1 MSFDLSRM
9 EMQKEIYKKEDENSF
24 KKANQKK
31 EDSILSYKS
40 LRSSFTGMSKMDDE
54 FSIKKSHVSINKNIL
69 NPQIVSQKQGSFIA
83 LQKIIGSDNNLQIS
97 NNQPHFQIIENSYVS
112 KKTNESEQDK
122 GYLNI
127 DQHTKNLQVSSNFD
141 ITSKYKKN
149 SECAS
154 RISMRSNR
162 SQAKNQIK
170 NLKTTVKDVNS
181 PNANKVNKH
190 QSHIVQD
197 QLRIN
202 MVFKVK
208 SKFRQFFQ
216 KFTYSGRAKQSNFQR
231 IRAIIRDKSD
241 GISGAQYK
249 NICGSIFSSIRQQLQ
264 SLYICYKKSIFS
276 TFKSFHPQNAWYL
289 WFTGFCSIVN
299 YIFFFILTIIMVF
312 MQGDESFF
320 IIDYIYKYIQI
331 QWIVEALIKLNTGV
345 FQQTRYISSRRQ
357 IIPLYVKQRLFF
369 DLIPIF
375 SLIFTAPEIYIY
387 YILRGITFLRLFNVY
402 QDHMN
407 IEKYLIVKVRHFYVL
422 QIINLISQMFLIGH
436 VIACLYYIIAI
447 IDIKYFI
454 SETDSWL
461 SNPIIEGKQWWKVY
475 IKAIH
480 WTFTLM
486 NTGSNEAN
494 SVLGYYFTVTTM
506 LITCI
511 VYGYMLS
518 TVSEILGEMNKFSQ
532 TQRRDINTINTYMHR
547 KNISINLQR
556 MVNLDLEN
564 YHLRAIK
571 QQSDEELNVLEKI
584 SRDLNDSLKLEYN
597 KNIISKIKYLV
608 DNFSPESIEQISL
621 KAQEMYY
628 SPNQVIFGEDEITNS
643 SLMFIVDGKVGIFQ
657 KYKKSDI
664 RHPRIKFIAVDWSK
678 QQKPDQDQ
686 KLLCTLSSGT
696 SFGELNFFTGMARQ
710 ASAVSQDFTTILQ
723 IDRQDFI
730 EIVKKNE
737 KDFENFCDLKDKIMF
752 YNDLKPVNKKCTV
765 CNSHV
770 HLENHCPLVHLN
782 RENPYIYMRF
792 QHSDNQE
799 RNQDAYDR
807 YKRKRTLNAKEIL
820 GDVLEAIDKV
830 WETLEEYINKGNKNG
845 DQDEDG
851 SKSNDDDDDESDQD
865 NEDMQSQNKESQFY
879 YFENDAKRDEQSAIS
894 TEFQLNQN
902 ENHFTSKLTADE
914 LSKNYIDDQ
923 GNQQSKYASKQNNS
937 LVPQRSSMK
946 RISVGQQNIE
956 RTKTN
961 LQIQH
966 PELFNKSSKINE
978 NLMWYFDKLKVYN
991 HYFPEGNFQNKLTRF
1006 HIQRNR
1012 YLKKKYGK
1020 NVAQERQK
1028 TNALIMNKSE
1038 KNIIK
1043 QVKENN

>member
-1 MSFDLSRM
+1 MSQDISRM
-9 EMQKEIYKKEDENSF
+9 EKQKEIYKKDDENSY
-24 KKANQKK
+24 KQANQKRD
-31 EDSILSYKS
+31 DSLQSFRTI
-40 LRSSFTGMSKMDDE
+40 RSSFTGMSKLDDE
-54 FSIKKSHVSINKNIL
+54 SSHRKSHISIKKNML
-69 NPQIVSQKQGSFIA
+69 NPQIVSQKLGSFSG
-83 LQKIIGSDNNLQIS
+83 LQKIIGSDQNIQVS
-97 NNQPHFQIIENSYVS
+97 NNQYNFQIIENSYVS
-112 KKTNESEQDK
+112 KKTNESEQEK

-127 DQHTKNLQVSSNFD
+127 DQHSKNLQVSSNFD

-162 SQAKNQIK
+162 SQQKNQLK
-170 NLKTTVKDVNS
+170 NLKTSVKEPNS
-181 PNANKVNKH
+181 STPNKNNRSQQHNAP
-190 QSHIVQD
+190 D

-208 SKFRQFFQ
+208 SKFRSFFQ
-216 KFTYSGRAKQSNFQR
+216 KFTYSGRAKQSNFQK
-231 IRAIIRDKSD
+231 IRAFIKDKSD
-241 GISGAQYK
+241 STNGVQLFTHRMLGT
-249 NICGSIFSSIRQQLQ
+249 CGL
-264 SLYICYKKSIFS
+264 L
-276 TFKSFHPQNAWYL
+276 
-289 WFTGFCSIVN
+289 V
-299 YIFFFILTIIMVF
+299 
-312 MQGDESFF
+312 
-320 IIDYIYKYIQI
+320 
-331 QWIVEALIKLNTGV
+331 
-345 FQQTRYISSRRQ
+345 
-357 IIPLYVKQRLFF
+357 
-369 DLIPIF
+369 
-375 SLIFTAPEIYIY
+375 TAP
-387 YILRGITFLRLFNVY
+387 F
-402 QDHMN
+402 
-407 IEKYLIVKVRHFYVL
+407 
-422 QIINLISQMFLIGH
+422 QMFLIGH
-436 VIACLYYIIAI
+436 VISCLYYVIAI

-454 SETDSWL
+454 SESDSWL
-461 SNPIIEGKQWWKVY
+461 NNPVIEDKQWWKVY
-475 IKAIH
+475 IYAIH

-494 SVLGYYFTVTTM
+494 SVLGYYFTVITM

-518 TVSEILGEMNKFSQ
+518 TVSEILSEMNKFSQ

-547 KNISINLQR
+547 KNISVNLQR

-564 YHLRAIK
+564 YHLRSIK

-584 SRDLNDSLKLEYN
+584 SHDLNDSLKLEYN
-597 KNIISKIKYLV
+597 KNIIQKIKYLV

-686 KLLCTLSSGT
+686 KLLCTLATGT
-696 SFGELNFFTGMARQ
+696 SFGELNFFSGMARQ

-730 EIVKKNE
+730 DIVKKNE
-737 KDFENFCDLKDKIMF
+737 KDFETFCYFKDSIML
-752 YNDLKPVNKKCTV
+752 YNDLRSVNRKCAV
-765 CNSHV
+765 CNSFV

-782 RENPYIYMRF
+782 KDNPYIYMRF
-792 QHSDNQE
+792 QYSDVQE
-799 RNQDAYDR
+799 RNQDIYDR
-807 YKRKRTLNAKEIL
+807 YRRKRTLNAKEIME
-820 GDVLEAIDKV
+820 DVLEAIDKV
-830 WETLEEYINKGNKNG
+830 WENLDEFIKKGKKNEN
-845 DQDEDG
+845 QDDDDEDDG
-851 SKSNDDDDDESDQD
+851 SKSNDDDESDQE

-879 YFENDAKRDEQSAIS
+879 YFENDVRREEQSAIS

-902 ENHFTSKLTADE
+902 ENHYTSKLTADE
-914 LSKNYIDDQ
+914 LSKNQIDDQ
-923 GNQQSKYASKQNNS
+923 GNSQNKFVSRQNNS

-946 RISVGQQNIE
+946 RLSVGQQMIE

-966 PELFNKSSKINE
+966 PELFNKQNKINE
-978 NLMWYFDKLKVYN
+978 NLMWYFDKLKVYT
-991 HYFPEGNFQNKLTRF
+991 HYFPESNFQNRLTRF

-1020 NVAQERQK
+1020 NITQERQK
-1028 TNALIMNKSE
+1028 TTGQIFNKSE
-1038 KNIIK
+1038 KNIVK
-1043 QVKENN
+1043 QIKENS

>member
-9 EMQKEIYKKEDENSF
+9 EIQKEIFQKEDLNSF
-24 KKANQKK
+24 KKTNQKK
-31 EDSILSYKS
+31 EDSVLSLKS
-40 LRSSFTGMSKMDDE
+40 QRSSFTGISKMDDE
-54 FSIKKSHVSINKNIL
+54 FSLKKSHLSINKNVL
-69 NPQIVSQKQGSFIA
+69 NPLIAQQKQGSFIA
-83 LQKIIGSDNNLQIS
+83 LQKIIGSDHNTQVNNCQH
-97 NNQPHFQIIENSYVS
+97 NFQIIENSYIS

-127 DQHTKNLQVSSNFD
+127 DQHSRNLQVSSNFD

-149 SECAS
+149 GECAS

-162 SQAKNQIK
+162 SVTKNQIK
-170 NLKTTVKDVNS
+170 NVKTTVKDPNS
-181 PNANKVNKH
+181 TPGNKANKNQPHLVP
-190 QSHIVQD
+190 D

-216 KFTYSGRAKQSNFQR
+216 KFTYSGRVKQSNFQK
-231 IRAIIRDKSD
+231 IRAFIKDKSD
-241 GISGAQYK
+241 GTSGVQYK
-249 NICGSIFSSIRQQLQ
+249 NICGSIFTSIRQQVQ
-264 SLYICYKKSIFS
+264 SLYICYEKSIFS
-276 TFKSFHPQNAWYL
+276 TYQSFHPQNDWYL
-289 WFTGFCSIVN
+289 LFTGYCSIVN
-299 YIFFFILTIIMVF
+299 YIFFFILSIILFF
-312 MQGDESFF
+312 MKGDESFF
-320 IIDYIYKYIQI
+320 MIEYIYKYMQI
-331 QWIVEALIKLNTGV
+331 QWIVEALIKFNTGF
-345 FQQTRYISSRRQ
+345 FQQTHYISSRKQ
-357 IIPLYVKQRLFF
+357 IIPLYVKKRLIF
-369 DLIPIF
+369 DLIPI
-375 SLIFTAPEIYIY
+375 LCLLFTAPEIYIY
-387 YILRGITFLRLFNVY
+387 YILRGITFVRLFNVY

-407 IEKYLIVKVRHFYVL
+407 IEKYLVVKVRHFYVL

-436 VIACLYYIIAI
+436 VISCLYYVVAI

-454 SETDSWL
+454 PESDSWL
-461 SNPIIEGKQWWKVY
+461 SKPVIEDKQWWKVY
-475 IKAIH
+475 IYAIH

-486 NTGSNEAN
+486 NTGSNEAD
-494 SVLGYYFTVTTM
+494 SVLGYYFTVITM

-547 KNISINLQR
+547 KNISVNLQR
-556 MVNLDLEN
+556 MINLDLEN
-564 YHLRAIK
+564 YHLRSIK

-584 SRDLNDSLKLEYN
+584 SHDLNDSLKLEYN
-597 KNIISKIKYLV
+597 KNIISKIKYLI
-608 DNFSPESIEQISL
+608 DHFSPESIEQISL
-621 KAQEMYY
+621 KAQEVYY

-686 KLLCTLSSGT
+686 KLLCTLNSGT

-730 EIVKKNE
+730 EIIKKNE
-737 KDFENFCDLKDKIMF
+737 KDFETFCEFKDKIMF
-752 YNDLKPVNKKCTV
+752 YNDLKPVNRKCAI
-765 CNSHV
+765 CNSFV

-782 RENPYIYMRF
+782 RDNPYIYMRF

-799 RNQDAYDR
+799 RNQDSYDR
-807 YKRKRTLNAKEIL
+807 YKRKRTLNPKEIL
-820 GDVLEAIDKV
+820 GEVLQAIEQV
-830 WETLEEYINKGNKNG
+830 WERLEEYIKKGNK
-845 DQDEDG
+845 DQDQDDDG
-851 SKSNDDDDDESDQD
+851 SKSNEDETDQD

-879 YFENDAKRDEQSAIS
+879 YFENDVKKDEQSVIS

-902 ENHFTSKLTADE
+902 ENHFTSKLTVDE

-923 GNQQSKYASKQNNS
+923 GNPQNKYGSRQNNS

-966 PELFNKSSKINE
+966 PELFNKSNKINE
-978 NLMWYFDKLKVYN
+978 NIMWYFDKLKVFT
-991 HYFPEGNFQNKLTRF
+991 HYFPEGNHQNKLTRF

-1020 NVAQERQK
+1020 NIAQERQK
-1028 TNALIMNKSE
+1028 TNALILNKSE

-1043 QVKENN
+1043 LAKENS